1 MYYYVQDANYNCR
14 LPTTDSNGLG
24 YYLTLNTLPKISLA
38 TLDCQIADPEI
49 VEESEIRS
57 TLKLHDAQT

>member
-1 MYYYVQDANYNCR
+1 MYYYVYITIMYR

-24 YYLTLNTLPKISLA
+24 YYLTLNTLPKINLA

-49 VEESEIRS
+49 VVESEIRS
-57 TLKLHDAQT
+57 TLKVHDAQI